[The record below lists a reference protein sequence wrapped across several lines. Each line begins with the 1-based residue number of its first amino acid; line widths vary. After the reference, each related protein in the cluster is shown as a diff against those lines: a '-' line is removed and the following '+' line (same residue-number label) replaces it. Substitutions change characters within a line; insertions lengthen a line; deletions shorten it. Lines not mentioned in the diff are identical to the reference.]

1 MVWPRDLVL
10 GLVGAGAV
18 VLAACGAS
26 PGGAPAS
33 EAGVD
38 SSAGR
43 VETTVAAPVSP
54 STADPTAPV
63 SQPVTP
69 GSQNPEPETPGPYD
83 DLEVALVDGTATTL
97 GALIGDGPAALWF
110 WSPG

>member
-1 MVWPRDLVL
+1 MVRPRDLVL

-26 PGGAPAS
+26 P
-33 EAGVD
+33 
-38 SSAGR
+38 
-43 VETTVAAPVSP
+43 ETTVAAPVSP